1 MNLVAASIS
10 CKSMLF
16 LAYWLRAGL
25 AVPISV
31 ASLAAL
37 NVAQNGPEIPAN
49 LRSVT
54 GLDGVPL
61 QFEGSPEF
69 LGDGGRLASG
79 PFTPTD
85 TAPECLEDLLTLR
98 TKSDMVRAWRN
109 GKAPE
114 LPGQNGPAAF
124 DGALLK
130 RGVLSPCS
138 NFITHKLLGSGK
150 RWRGKLFNGDG
161 GVNRFGGALKNRF
174 GVTSSDAREIER
186 LIREQVRYQKA
197 QVDPLMREMI
207 EDAEGVS
214 LEQGAQRAADE
225 RAAAIGG
232 ASAAAGSEDPE
243 RQCRS
248 FTARIDASR

>member
-79 PFTPTD
+79 PYPSPPFLTY
-85 TAPECLEDLLTLR
+85 PESVLTLPNICA
-98 TKSDMVRAWRN
+98 TCATF
-109 GKAPE
+109 E
-114 LPGQNGPAAF
+114 PALTRESRLQRDHAARSTPPPVGRER
-124 DGALLK
+124 GA
-130 RGVLSPCS
+130 
-138 NFITHKLLGSGK
+138 I
-150 RWRGKLFNGDG
+150 
-161 GVNRFGGALKNRF
+161 
-174 GVTSSDAREIER
+174 
-186 LIREQVRYQKA
+186 Q
-197 QVDPLMREMI
+197 
-207 EDAEGVS
+207 
-214 LEQGAQRAADE
+214 
-225 RAAAIGG
+225 
-232 ASAAAGSEDPE
+232 
-243 RQCRS
+243 
-248 FTARIDASR
+248 